1 MPIFFWSLSSMLM
14 QSSKTKGPYILTS
27 SVFPILKRSLWS
39 FWVIRRLAGCGLE
52 HGSIEK
58 KSVKLQ
64 LLKQSFWTLVSKL
77 VPMKTA
83 WNPKQSANGSTV
95 NVKIVYSTWVRT
107 LSSLHWRSVVF
118 SNEHEDFGR
127 KSHRCE
133 AANFFEPKVKSVI
146 LFVDGFRK
154 IKNCERLGL

>member
-1 MPIFFWSLSSMLM
+1 MLM
-14 QSSKTKGPYILTS
+14 QSSKTKGPYILTC

-64 LLKQSFWTLVSKL
+64 LPKTEFLDFSVQIGANENG
-77 VPMKTA
+77 MK
-83 WNPKQSANGSTV
+83 PKTIRKWKYRQC
-95 NVKIVYSTWVRT
+95 
-107 LSSLHWRSVVF
+107 
-118 SNEHEDFGR
+118 HEDFGR